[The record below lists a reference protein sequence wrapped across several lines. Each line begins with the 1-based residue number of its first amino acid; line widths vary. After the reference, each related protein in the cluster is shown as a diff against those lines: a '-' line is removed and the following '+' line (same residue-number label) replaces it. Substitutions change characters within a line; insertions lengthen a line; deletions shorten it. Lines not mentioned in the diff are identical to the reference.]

1 MESTRVLRWHKV
13 VINVFY
19 SSWHPATSGVPQGLT
34 LGNMLFN
41 IFINDLDRVVES
53 TITKFSDDT
62 TLSGEVDTSD
72 GRVILQTDLER
83 PEE

>member
-1 MESTRVLRWHKV
+1 MLRWHKV

-19 SSWHPATSGVPQGLT
+19 SSWQPATSGVPQGLT
-34 LGNMLFN
+34 LGTTLFN

-53 TITKFSDDT
+53 TVTKCSDDT

-72 GRVILQTDLER
+72 GGVILQTDLER